1 MIKAINIISFDVP
14 FPANYGGV
22 IDVFY
27 KLKTFHKMGVKV
39 HLHCFEYGRGEQPE
53 LEKYCESVTY
63 YKRKNHWIHL
73 LSSVP
78 FIIKTRTSKKLE
90 NNLLSN
96 DYPILFE
103 GLHTCYLVSN
113 PKLKNRIKLYRES
126 NIEHRYYSHL
136 AKSEKSFS
144 KKIFLNWEARK
155 LKKFESIVKYAQHSF
170 MVSKTDFHYFEMKY
184 PKSNNHFVPSFH
196 SGFEVNVVE
205 GKGDYVLYHG
215 NLSVSENYEAVSY
228 LIKNVFSVLDVPL
241 IVAGLNPP
249 EHLVNEIEKADNVTL
264 IANPEEDKMNE
275 LISNAQIHFL
285 YTSQATGL
293 KLKLLN
299 VLYQGRHCL
308 VNSKMVEGTTLKECC
323 IVEDSVDKQIIK
335 IKNLMEEE
343 VTKEIIEKR
352 KVVLKENYSNE
363 KNFNRIMEV
372 FND

>member
-1 MIKAINIISFDVP
+1 MIESINIVSFDVP

-27 KLKTFHKMGVKV
+27 KIKTFHKMGVKV
-39 HLHCFEYGRGEQPE
+39 HLHCFEYGRSEQPE
-53 LEKYCESVTY
+53 LNKYCESVSY
-63 YKRKNHWIHL
+63 YKRKNHWTNL

-78 FIIKTRTSKKLE
+78 YIVKTRVSEELKT
-90 NNLLSN
+90 NLLAN
-96 DYPILFE
+96 DFPILFE
-103 GLHTCYLVSN
+103 GLHTCYLLNEPQLSE
-113 PKLKNRIKLYRES
+113 RIKLYRES

-136 AKSEKSFS
+136 AKSEKSFT
-144 KKIFLNWEARK
+144 KKIFLKWEARK
-155 LKKFESIVKYAQHSF
+155 LKKYEPIIEKAQHSF
-170 MVSKTDFHYFEMKY
+170 MVSQTDFHYFEMKY

-196 SGFEVNVVE
+196 SGFEVKVKE

-215 NLSVSENYEAVSY
+215 NLSVSENYEAVFY
-228 LIKNVFSVLDVPL
+228 LIKNIFSVLDVPF

-249 EHLVNEIEKADNVTL
+249 EHLINEIERHDRITL

-275 LISNAQIHFL
+275 LIANAQINFL
-285 YTSQATGL
+285 YTNQATGL

-299 VLYQGRHCL
+299 VLYNGRHCL

-323 IVEDSVDKQIIK
+323 IVEDSIDKQIIK

-343 VTKEIIEKR
+343 VTPSIIEKR
-352 KVVLKENYSNE
+352 QEILLENYSNE

-372 FND
+372 FD

>member
-1 MIKAINIISFDVP
+1 MIESINIISFDVP

-39 HLHCFEYGRGEQPE
+39 HLHCFEYGRDEQPE

-63 YKRKNHWIHL
+63 YKRKNHWINL

-78 FIIKTRTSKKLE
+78 FIVKTRVSKDLE

-103 GLHTCYLVSN
+103 GLHTCYLLNN
-113 PKLKNRIKLYRES
+113 PKFKERIKLYRES
-126 NIEHRYYSHL
+126 NIEHRYYQHL
-136 AKSEKSFS
+136 AKSEKSY
-144 KKIFLNWEARK
+144 KKKFFLLWEARK
-155 LKKFESIVKYAQHSF
+155 LKKFEPTLKHAQHNF
-170 MVSKTDFHYFEMKY
+170 MVSQTDFHYFEMKY
-184 PKSNNHFVPSFH
+184 PESNNHFVPSFH
-196 SGFEVNVVE
+196 SGFEVNVTE

-228 LIKNVFSVLDVPL
+228 LIKKVFSVIDVPL
-241 IVAGLNPP
+241 IVSGLNPP
-249 EHLVNEIEKADNVTL
+249 EHLIEEIEKAKNVTL
-264 IANPEEDKMNE
+264 IANPNEEKMKE
-275 LISNAQIHFL
+275 LVANAQINFL
-285 YTSQATGL
+285 YTNQATGL

-308 VNSKMVEGTTLKECC
+308 VNSKMVEGTTLAECC

-343 VTKEIIEKR
+343 VTLEIIEKR
-352 KVVLKENYSNE
+352 KEILLENYSNE
-363 KNFNRIMEV
+363 KNFNRIIEV
-372 FND
+372 FE